1 MPSCV
6 TTAWTLVSETTWDKS
21 EQKLVV
27 SKFDY
32 DFRMNNH
39 DTQDLAEDEISLL
52 DIVRFFIDNA
62 SWITASTLGCGLL
75 GLGFG
80 FLAPKQYEA
89 TMNIQM
95 AMVVNTP
102 VETPAVLLEKIKL
115 PLYFSPNAW
124 KACDT
129 DGDQTPSRSLA
140 KKLNPILNKQAPLI
154 GFSYRDDSPIAAQQ
168 CLEAVLADIR
178 EKQNLLAQPVIQQK
192 KNLLETLK
200 AKLLAAEQVT
210 KYLETQKQ
218 SFQFKDER
226 FSANALVL
234 ATSLSKE
241 NEVKDLRSAISE
253 LEISLGKPQT
263 QETYLAAPMYASQQ
277 AVFPNKLLSIVLFL
291 LSGFVLGVLS
301 IGVRHVWRSTR
312 KQLALKP

>member
-1 MPSCV
+1 
-6 TTAWTLVSETTWDKS
+6 
-21 EQKLVV
+21 
-27 SKFDY
+27 
-32 DFRMNNH
+32 MNTH
-39 DTQDLAEDEISLL
+39 DDEITSEDEISLL

-62 SWITASTLGCGLL
+62 SWIAASTLLGGLL

-80 FLAPKQYEA
+80 FWAPKQYEA

-115 PLYFSPNAW
+115 PLYFSPIAW

-140 KKLNPILNKQAPLI
+140 KKLNPVLNKQAPLI
-154 GFSYRDDSPIAAQQ
+154 GFSYRDVSPMAAQQ

-253 LEISLGKPQT
+253 LDISLSKPQT
-263 QETYLAAPMYASQQ
+263 QETYLAAPIYGSQQ
-277 AVFPNKLLSIVLFL
+277 AVFPNKGLSLVISLLLGFFL
-291 LSGFVLGVLS
+291 GLLS

-312 KQLALKP
+312 KQLALNP